1 MNTLSANADNL
12 WSTLCIKLKHSVV
25 FIDNVS
31 SEILHWNG
39 GLTRLVK
46 AGVNDVREFSSFE
59 RALPSQKKGVFI
71 VSSLLQNVTA
81 AVIQDIVQSSQFQYV
96 IIITTV
102 SPYTH
107 ALCKS
112 SSQGADLPN
121 SAGQQIFH
129 QFEDNVLEWLGNVN
143 YTVDITHVPLSTIT
157 VGENLFINP
166 AYTEMFP
173 LSKADV
179 KEIDLRIR
187 AARPEKTTSCLPDLE
202 ISQLPRNLQTLYKMF
217 VSSFNDILEQL
228 SVKEDIYSIGHTS
241 RCIAMELEN
250 YGPAKSRRKNCA
262 SKASVIFVDRSLDI
276 VGAVGHQTETLFDK
290 ILSILPSLPGHIID
304 RNINMESMRPDSN
317 VSEKPVSSDEPAIA
331 PGCLVS
337 AYDEHER
344 DLINILIKN
353 NQKEAMSEINT
364 SILQAAVEEKL
375 PVKVA
380 VNRNIVDS
388 IKSILNLFKG
398 RYDVIQKHLAAIQV
412 ALAAIQTSNHPSNSH
427 FKHLQGM
434 EKVILQTTAEKNVS
448 PLSEISEILRMCQS
462 ERHKPHEGR
471 LYSLD
476 DIWCL
481 LLYCYSLAGKDRYLW
496 TKEEQGLQ
504 AGIVKE
510 ILIELKN
517 LPPITKALV
526 KDNHT
531 EGTVS
536 VIVQGVW
543 EKLKGLGDAR
553 EDLKQFSSIL
563 KAGDESSPPHYKSI
577 LRQIVELVFDPNKVE
592 LVDVECKTGGLKDL
606 LKTGFGLFM
615 NISKPRPN
623 DHPLL
628 IIYVIG
634 GITTTEVK
642 QIKDMMASLKTDTKI
657 LFGST
662 QLVNPLSL
670 AVSVLCENRMNPCI

>member
-1 MNTLSANADNL
+1 MNTLSASTDNL
-12 WSTLCIKLKHSVV
+12 WSSLSPKLKHSVV

-31 SEILHWNG
+31 AELLHWNG
-39 GLTRLVK
+39 GLTRLAK
-46 AGVNDVREFSSFE
+46 AGAIDIKEFSSFE

-81 AVIQDIVQSSQFQYV
+81 AVIQDIIQSSQFQYV
-96 IIITTV
+96 IIITTM
-102 SPYTH
+102 SSYTH
-107 ALCKS
+107 AFCKS
-112 SSQGADLPN
+112 GYHGGDLPS
-121 SAGQQIFH
+121 SAGQQVFH
-129 QFEDNVLEWLGNVN
+129 QFEDNVLEWLGNLN
-143 YTVDITHVPLSTIT
+143 YTVDITHVPISTLC
-157 VGENLFINP
+157 VGENLFITP
-166 AYTEMFP
+166 AYKEMFP

-187 AARPEKTTSCLPDLE
+187 AARPEKTSSCLPDLE

-217 VSSFNDILEQL
+217 VSSFNGILEQL
-228 SVKEDIYSIGHTS
+228 SVKEDIYSVGHTS
-241 RCIAMELEN
+241 RCIATELEN
-250 YGPAKSRRKNCA
+250 YGPAKLRRKNC
-262 SKASVIFVDRSLDI
+262 SNRASVIFVDRSLDI
-276 VGAVGHQTETLFDK
+276 VSAVGHQAETLFDK
-290 ILSILPSLPGHIID
+290 LLSILPSLQGHTID
-304 RNINMESMRPDSN
+304 RGIDMEFMRPNSN
-317 VSEKPVSSDEPAIA
+317 NLEKSTFSGEPVVA

-337 AYDEHER
+337 TNDENENN
-344 DLINILIKN
+344 LINILIKN
-353 NQKEAMSEINT
+353 NQKEAMSEINAN
-364 SILQAAVEEKL
+364 ILQAAVEEKL
-375 PVKVA
+375 PVKVS

-388 IKSILNLFKG
+388 IKSTLNLFKG
-398 RYDVIQKHLAAIQV
+398 RYDIIQKHLSAIQV
-412 ALAAIQTSNHPSNSH
+412 SLATIQTSNHPSNAH

-462 ERHKPHEGR
+462 EQHKPHQGR

-496 TKEEQGLQ
+496 KKEEQGLQ
-504 AGIVKE
+504 VGIVKE
-510 ILIELKN
+510 ILTELKN
-517 LPPITKALV
+517 LPPLTKALV

-536 VIVQGVW
+536 VVVQGVW
-543 EKLKGLGDAR
+543 EKLKALGDAR
-553 EDLKQFSSIL
+553 EDLKQLSSVL
-563 KAGDESSPPHYKSI
+563 KEGDESSPPHYKSI
-577 LRQIVELVFDPNKVE
+577 LKQMVELIFDPNKVE
-592 LVDVECKTGGLKDL
+592 LTDVECKSGGLKDL

-615 NISKPRPN
+615 NISKPRPS

-642 QIKDMMASLKTDTKI
+642 QVKDMLSSLKTDTKI

-670 AVSVLCENRMNPCI
+670 AMSVLCENRMNPCI